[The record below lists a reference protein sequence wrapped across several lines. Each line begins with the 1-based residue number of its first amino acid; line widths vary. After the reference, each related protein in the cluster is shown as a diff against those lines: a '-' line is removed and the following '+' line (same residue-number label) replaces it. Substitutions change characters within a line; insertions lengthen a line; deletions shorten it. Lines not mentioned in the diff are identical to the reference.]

1 MAGRDLEAQGKHFE
15 TFVKKKARWFEEVAK
30 ESTLS
35 CVDSRS
41 GADGA
46 SPGYTAARQVRQ
58 LRDDAA
64 YQNPQLAR
72 RFKCENIRSRK
83 KAGGHECVCDRNYVQ
98 FFRSRRPSS
107 ATTSTGTKRSI
118 TKTIVGSWHYYKFM
132 RVLQTCVLRTS
143 VCAPREELI
152 DCPSECCTVVV

>member
-64 YQNPQLAR
+64 YQNPQLQQDGLNV
-72 RFKCENIRSRK
+72 ETSD
-83 KAGGHECVCDRNYVQ
+83 HEKGRW
-98 FFRSRRPSS
+98 
-107 ATTSTGTKRSI
+107 T
-118 TKTIVGSWHYYKFM
+118 
-132 RVLQTCVLRTS
+132 RVHL
-143 VCAPREELI
+143 
-152 DCPSECCTVVV
+152 

>member
-64 YQNPQLAR
+64 YQNPQPAR
-72 RFKCENIRSRK
+72 RFKCENARSRK
-83 KAGGHECVCDRNYVQ
+83 RQVDTSASVTETMCSSSDLVVPARPQ
-98 FFRSRRPSS
+98 RR
-107 ATTSTGTKRSI
+107 
-118 TKTIVGSWHYYKFM
+118 
-132 RVLQTCVLRTS
+132 L
-143 VCAPREELI
+143 E
-152 DCPSECCTVVV
+152 